1 MAREET
7 AMRVTITGGAG
18 FLGRKVAGR
27 LALAGRLGARD
38 ITAMTLFDV
47 VPPKPPEGA
56 RFPVTCRA
64 GDIAA
69 PDGAAA
75 LAESDTEVVFHLA
88 AVVSAQAEVDFDLGW
103 RVNLDGTRA
112 VLEACRR
119 AGSKPRV
126 VFASSV
132 ASFSGGQQAVIGDDT
147 RPVPGNSYGAQK
159 AAGELLVHDY
169 ARKGFIDGVTLRL
182 PTVVVR
188 PGRPNRAASSFA
200 SSILREPFLGEEAF
214 LPVPEDFA
222 LWIASPRAATDWL
235 IHAAAMDTKPLG
247 LDRGINP
254 PGLTVTVREMM
265 EVLRSV
271 GGHAA
276 MRRISRVDDPQV
288 AAIVGTWPARFAS
301 DRATALGFRRHEGL
315 EALVRAF
322 LEDDLAETRALRV

>member
-1 MAREET
+1 
-7 AMRVTITGGAG
+7 MRVTITGAAG

-27 LALAGRLGARD
+27 LALEGKLGARE
-38 ITAMTLFDV
+38 ITAMTLFDL
-47 VPPKPPEGA
+47 VPPKAPEGA
-56 RFPVTCRA
+56 RFPVTCLA
-64 GDIAA
+64 GDIADPA
-69 PDGAAA
+69 HTAR
-75 LAESDTEVVFHLA
+75 LAERDTGVVFHLA
-88 AVVSAQAEVDFDLGW
+88 AVVSAQAEADFDLGW

-119 AGSKPRV
+119 AGSRPRV
-126 VFASSV
+126 VFTSSV
-132 ASFSGGQQAVIGDDT
+132 ASFSGGQQAVVGDTT

-169 ARKGFIDGVTLRL
+169 SRKGFIDGVSIRL

-200 SSILREPFLGEEAF
+200 SSILREPFLGEEAA

-235 IHAAAMDTKPLG
+235 IHAAAMDTRALG

-254 PGLTVTVREMM
+254 PGLTVTVREML

-271 GGHAA
+271 GGHDA
-276 MRRISRVDDPQV
+276 MRLISRVDDPEV
-288 AAIVGTWPARFAS
+288 AAIVGTWPARFDHA
-301 DRATALGFRRHEGL
+301 RALALGFRTHEGL
-315 EALVRAF
+315 EAVVRAF
-322 LEDDLAETRALRV
+322 LEDDLAETRAMRG